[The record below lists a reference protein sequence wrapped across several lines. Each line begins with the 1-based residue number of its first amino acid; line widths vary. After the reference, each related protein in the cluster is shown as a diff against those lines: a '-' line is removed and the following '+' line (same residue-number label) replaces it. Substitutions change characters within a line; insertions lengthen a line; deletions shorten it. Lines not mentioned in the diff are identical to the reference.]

1 MPHLIRIIYTKTR
14 LLIYFGTSLL
24 PLWRNLGLW
33 HQGQEFKFPNLKVH
47 DSWSNGKKKK
57 KNNPWFLIFEMVL
70 SYSLAFSSWKEHLLD
85 NQN

>member
-14 LLIYFGTSLL
+14 LLIYFGTFLL
-24 PLWRNLGLW
+24 HLWRNLGLW

-47 DSWSNGKKKK
+47 DSWSNRKKKK
-57 KNNPWFLIFEMVL
+57 ILDFSFLKWYCLM
-70 SYSLAFSSWKEHLLD
+70 LAFSSWKEHLLH